1 MNIGTHFRMKKDI
14 ETLSFETKGETSN
27 RHLSKSRTVKELKSR
42 EKLGDLTKKKWG
54 ISKILSCLQAFNP
67 H

>member
-14 ETLSFETKGETSN
+14 ETLSFETGETSN

-42 EKLGDLTKKKWG
+42 EKLGDLTKKSG
-54 ISKILSCLQAFNP
+54 G
-67 H
+67 